1 MYIFLS
7 RKGSLFLLQ
16 ISYLCAKAESSMP
29 LFPVGTE
36 IPDFYTKPQWFIGRV
51 KYCHEHKAAAKLQEM
66 DVEYFLPEQTVSRK
80 WSDRVKKI
88 KVLLLPRYIFIH
100 CMNSKRVEI
109 LQNISSITNFMTDH
123 DTHLAAV
130 IRDKDLETF
139 RLMVD
144 YEDRPITI
152 DSVNFSPGDRVRVI
166 CGPLMNHECELVE
179 VSCRTC
185 IAVGLGILGSARIE
199 LPLSYIGS
207 IDDNNTTE

>member
-1 MYIFLS
+1 
-7 RKGSLFLLQ
+7 
-16 ISYLCAKAESSMP
+16 MP

-36 IPDFYTKPQWFIGRV
+36 IPDFYAKPQWFIGRV
-51 KYCHEHKAAAKLQEM
+51 KYCHEHKAAGKLKEM

-80 WSDRVKKI
+80 WSDRVKKM
-88 KVLLLPRYIFIH
+88 KVLLLPRYIFIR

-123 DTHLAAV
+123 ETHLAAV

-152 DSVNFSPGDRVRVI
+152 DSVKFSPGDRVRVI
-166 CGPLMNHECELVE
+166 CGPLMDHECELVE
-179 VSCRTC
+179 VSSKKC

-199 LPLSYIGS
+199 LPLSFIQS
-207 IDDNNTTE
+207 IDNNTTE